1 MTTRTTLNG
10 ATPKSSAGLAG
21 PMSRRRFIRISG
33 VAAGLGLAALGGW
46 TRLARAS
53 PILHEWRGVALGAD
67 ASLRLYHPDAEEAE
81 RLIAD
86 ALAEVHRLERVFSLY
101 DSTSALCRLNRDGS
115 LADPPQELVELL
127 AASARYARATGGAFD
142 ATVQPLWDLYTAH
155 FGVAGA
161 DPSGPP
167 RQAIE
172 RALSKCGYRRVIL
185 APERIEFA
193 GEAVA
198 VTLNG
203 IAQGYITDRV
213 AELLRDRGIGHTL
226 VDMGETRALDN
237 HPAGRPWSV
246 GIKDPHGVGIVKT
259 IAIDNQAISTSGG
272 YGTELDAAGRFNH
285 IFDPATGL
293 CAARYLSVSVIAPT
307 ATCADALST
316 AFSVMPIDRVGA
328 VLVETGALAAYFVL
342 NDGTIVERKPQ
353 AG

>member
-53 PILHEWRGVALGAD
+53 PILHQWRGVALGAD

-86 ALAEVHRLERVFSLY
+86 A
-101 DSTSALCRLNRDGS
+101 

-328 VLVETGALAAYFVL
+328 VLAETGALAAYFVL
-342 NDGTIVERKPQ
+342 NDGTIVEKKPQ